1 MRIEGD
7 FFGQKGSTLAGSFDG
22 AGTDSSGNTAYLQ
35 GGFVAE
41 KWRSAAA

>member
-7 FFGQKGSTLAGSFDG
+7 FFGQT
-22 AGTDSSGNTAYLQ
+22 GTPCRQLRSAQERDSSGNTAYLH

-41 KWRSAAA
+41 K